1 VADGYGQGLAWL
13 NIRTCV
19 FSLFIHLGFPEPF
32 FILGTA
38 RDLILGIVDLFINK
52 VFKFMEQVM
61 EIRPFGAFPQKL
73 FILDYEIHP
82 STCTQALK
90 FIQTRQ
96 LNHNSLLEL
105 RIVILFKRRGDLIL
119 QRFPTNAQPILI
131 IDITKVN

>member
-1 VADGYGQGLAWL
+1 VAVGYGQGLAWL

-19 FSLFIHLGFPEPF
+19 FSLFINLSFPEPF

-61 EIRPFGAFPQKL
+61 EMRAVGAFPQKL
-73 FILDYEIHP
+73 FILDYKIHP
-82 STCTQALK
+82 NACTQALK

-105 RIVILFKRRGDLIL
+105 RIVILFERSRDSIL

-131 IDITKVN
+131 IDITEVN